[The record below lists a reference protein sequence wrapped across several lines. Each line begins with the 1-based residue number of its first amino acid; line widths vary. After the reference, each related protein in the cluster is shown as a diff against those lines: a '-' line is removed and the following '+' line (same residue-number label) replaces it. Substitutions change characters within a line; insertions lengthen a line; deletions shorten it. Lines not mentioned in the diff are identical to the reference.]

1 MSDVQILLIVLVLIF
16 SSCLE
21 GINNSLIT
29 ARKGF
34 DAYIKGI
41 IKNEHTLFVLQR
53 GCFVLLFFILLDWK
67 NATILSLIY
76 ALQFSFFHNGSYN
89 ESMRKLGNKNYSWT
103 YTSSTSTAKL
113 ELNFVIRTFLLIL
126 AVLILTYRL
135 IN

>member
-29 ARKGF
+29 ARLGF
-34 DAYIKGI
+34 DAW
-41 IKNEHTLFVLQR
+41 IKNEHILFVLQR
-53 GCFVLLFFILLDWK
+53 GCFPLLFFILLDWK

-89 ESMRKLGNKNYSWT
+89 ESMRKLGNKNYSWS

-135 IN
+135 TN

>member
-29 ARKGF
+29 ARLAF
-34 DAYIKGI
+34 DSFLF
-41 IKNEHTLFVLQR
+41 NEHIIFILQR

-67 NATILSLIY
+67 NATILNLIY

-135 IN
+135 TN

>member
-1 MSDVQILLIVLVLIF
+1 MTDVQILLIVLVLIF

-29 ARKGF
+29 ARQGF
-34 DAYIKGI
+34 DAWTGW
-41 IKNEHTLFVLQR
+41 IKNEHVLFVLQR
-53 GCFVLLFFILLDWK
+53 SCFPMLFFILLDWR
-67 NATILSLIY
+67 NATILSLLY

-135 IN
+135 TN